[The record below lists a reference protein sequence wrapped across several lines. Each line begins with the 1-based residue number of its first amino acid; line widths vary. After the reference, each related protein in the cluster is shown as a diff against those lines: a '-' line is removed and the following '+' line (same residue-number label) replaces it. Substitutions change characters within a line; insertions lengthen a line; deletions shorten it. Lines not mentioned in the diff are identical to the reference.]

1 MKPALN
7 IVAATA
13 FLLFTM
19 NYVSYLVTGREFD
32 ESSIYQIVYGFEA
45 TNLYAFVYIILA
57 IVASLCIL
65 ILILFGFHRFPII
78 RRLRNIEL
86 TAIVVGLAVYISL
99 NAVATKVAHAVSVSM
114 GFKTNP
120 AATDFGQRFKAVPVN
135 ASLKKNVVF
144 VYLESFERTFLDET
158 LFPGLTPNIA
168 RIEQQ
173 ADHFTEIAG
182 LVSAG
187 WTMGGMVA
195 SQCGLPLVTPLG
207 SSNSMGRVGSFLSGA
222 NCLGDIMRSHGYR
235 LEFFGGAPKQF
246 AGKDKFYTTHG
257 FHSVKGLEE
266 LRKDGETVSEWGRH
280 DDNTFR
286 DLIGRYQELLSS
298 SQPFGLFALTLDT
311 HSPNGY
317 LSGSCGDTV
326 YGDGSNAML
335 NAVHCNDKIVGEF
348 IDTIMAVPGS
358 ENTLFVFASDHLAM
372 RNTASQILES
382 GKRRNLFMVFD
393 GQKAAGNSF
402 DKPGTTLDIGATVMD
417 YMTDGDIKKM
427 GLGRSLRNPKA
438 KTLIVRE
445 ENAETVDKKL
455 ATWRENLLLFWQFA
469 RSVEGGIEIRAHQEV
484 AIENVVLAYPVLL
497 ELDGKTVNE
506 IALDE
511 TIDKLSSLVSTG
523 KQSLLIDSCN
533 AIALHLG
540 RASVASGACYIY
552 NGEGGKL
559 VWGRLEEAH
568 RYGIDQLQIGGDAV
582 SDQEKYRFYM
592 VAQTGAYP
600 ENFYVSDNFDTDA
613 DTDLKIISSGFE
625 TGSVSTVRRGD
636 QKLMYELIRGL
647 NFVAIDDDGK
657 VSVVGNIDVCTG
669 NIGNLKALQ
678 SQVQQAGPKV
688 LIVASDTAHCGA
700 TDKLHE
706 VFGAFGLQKWKEVGF
721 RAPYIATIQHGIIR
735 EYVGRQGAKLS
746 VWNSVPDILEPHG

>member
-7 IVAATA
+7 VVAATA
-13 FLLFTM
+13 FLLFSV

-45 TNLYAFVYIILA
+45 TNLYAFVYIIMA
-57 IVASLCIL
+57 ILASLCIL
-65 ILILFGFHRFPII
+65 ILILFGFHRLPII

-86 TAIVVGLAVYISL
+86 AAIVIGLAVYISM
-99 NAVATKVAHAVSVSM
+99 NAVATKVAHAVNVSM
-114 GFKTNP
+114 GFKKNL
-120 AATDFGQRFKAVPVN
+120 AGTDFDQRFKAVPVN

-144 VYLESFERTFLDET
+144 VYLESFERTFLDEA

-207 SSNSMGRVGSFLSGA
+207 SGNSMGRVGSFLSGA
-222 NCLGDIMRSHGYR
+222 NCLGDIMRSNGYR
-235 LEFFGGAPKQF
+235 LEFLGGAPKQF

-266 LRKDGETVSEWGRH
+266 LKKDGETVSEWGRH
-280 DDNTFR
+280 DDNTFQ

-317 LSGSCGDTV
+317 LNSSCGDTV
-326 YGDGSNAML
+326 YRDGSNAML

-348 IDTIMAVPGS
+348 IDSIMAVPGS

-393 GQKAAGNSF
+393 GHKAAGNSF
-402 DKPGTTLDIGATVMD
+402 DRPGTTLDIGATVMD

-438 KTLIVRE
+438 KTLVERE
-445 ENAETVDKKL
+445 ENVETVDNKL
-455 ATWRENLLLFWQFA
+455 AAWRENFLSFWQFA
-469 RSVEGGIEIRAHQEV
+469 TSVEGGIEIRAHQEV
-484 AIENVVLAYPVLL
+484 AIENVVLAYPVVL
-497 ELDGKTVNE
+497 ELDGKTINE
-506 IALDE
+506 ITLDE
-511 TIDKLSSLVSTG
+511 TIDKLSSLISTG
-523 KQSLLIDSCN
+523 KQTLLIDSCET
-533 AIALHLG
+533 IALHLG
-540 RASVASGACYIY
+540 RASVALKPCYIY

-559 VWGRLEEAH
+559 VWGQLEEGH

-582 SDQEKYRFYM
+582 SSQEKYRFYT

-600 ENFYVSDNFDTDA
+600 ENFYVSDNFDTD
-613 DTDLKIISSGFE
+613 TDLKITSSGFE
-625 TGSVSTVRRGD
+625 TGSVSTVRLGD
-636 QKLMYELIRGL
+636 QTLKYELVRGL
-647 NFVAIDDDGK
+647 NFVTIDDDGK
-657 VSVVGNIDVCTG
+657 LSVLGNVDVCTG
-669 NIGNLKALQ
+669 NVDNLKALQ

-688 LIVASDTAHCGA
+688 LIVASDTAHCGV

-706 VFGAFGLQKWKEVGF
+706 VFDAFGLQKWEEVGF
-721 RAPYIATIQHGIIR
+721 RAPYIAIIQHGILK
-735 EYVGRQGAKLS
+735 EYVGRQGTKLS
-746 VWNSVPDILEPHG
+746 VWNSVPDNLEPHG